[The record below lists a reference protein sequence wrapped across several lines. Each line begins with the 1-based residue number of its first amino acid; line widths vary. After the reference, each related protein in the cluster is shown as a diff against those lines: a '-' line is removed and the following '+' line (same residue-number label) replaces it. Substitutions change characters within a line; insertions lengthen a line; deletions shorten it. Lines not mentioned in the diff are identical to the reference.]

1 MKVDVAVIPCAG
13 AGTRMLPATR
23 VIPKPMIAVVDRPII
38 QYVVEEA
45 AACGVTEVVLVVDE
59 RLGNPVLSHFTEGAP
74 IEGLEAVSFTAV
86 TQDHPRGLGDAV
98 LRAADT
104 VGDRP
109 FICLLSDNMFPN
121 PADSFTASL
130 FASFDGRAV
139 LAVRE
144 IEGELF
150 DRYGVVE
157 VGSREGESLVT
168 VTGAVEKP
176 GREQAPS
183 SLGLI
188 GRYVFPPKI
197 FDALDGLVAG
207 YGGEIQLTDAIDRL
221 AREAGALGQIV
232 DGSLLDVGVPIG
244 LAQATTAVGLSR
256 PDLAV
261 SYREYLERILD
272 STA

>member
-23 VIPKPMIAVVDRPII
+23 VTPKPMVTVVDRPVI

-45 AACGVTEVVLVVDE
+45 AACGVAEVVLVIDE
-59 RLGNPVLSHFTEGAP
+59 RPGNPILSHFTQGVP
-74 IEGLEAVSFTAV
+74 IEGLEGVSFTAV
-86 TQDHPRGLGDAV
+86 MQDHPKGLGDAV
-98 LRAADT
+98 LRAADA
-104 VGDRP
+104 VGRRP
-109 FICLLSDNMFPN
+109 FVCLLGDNMFPN
-121 PADSFTASL
+121 PANSFTASL
-130 FASFDGRAV
+130 VASFDGRAV
-139 LAVRE
+139 VAVRE
-144 IEGELF
+144 IEGDLF

-157 VGSREGESLVT
+157 IGRPEGESLVS

-176 GREQAPS
+176 GAEQAPS
-183 SLGLI
+183 SLGLV
-188 GRYVFPPKI
+188 GRYVFPPGI
-197 FDALDGLVAG
+197 FDALGGLGAG

-232 DGSLLDVGVPIG
+232 DDSLLDVGIPLG

-261 SYREYLERILD
+261 SYRDYLERILGG
-272 STA
+272 TK

>member
-1 MKVDVAVIPCAG
+1 M
-13 AGTRMLPATR
+13 
-23 VIPKPMIAVVDRPII
+23 
-38 QYVVEEA
+38 
-45 AACGVTEVVLVVDE
+45 
-59 RLGNPVLSHFTEGAP
+59 
-74 IEGLEAVSFTAV
+74 
-86 TQDHPRGLGDAV
+86 
-98 LRAADT
+98 
-104 VGDRP
+104 
-109 FICLLSDNMFPN
+109 CLLSDNMFPN
-121 PADSFTASL
+121 PVDAFTASL
-130 FASFDGRAV
+130 VASFDGRAV

-188 GRYVFPPKI
+188 GRYVFPPEI

-221 AREAGALGQIV
+221 ARDAGALGQIV
-232 DGSLLDVGVPIG
+232 DDSLLDVGIPFG
-244 LAQATTAVGLSR
+244 LAQATTAVCLSR

-261 SYREYLERILD
+261 SYREYLERILG

>member
-1 MKVDVAVIPCAG
+1 
-13 AGTRMLPATR
+13 MLPATR

-59 RLGNPVLSHFTEGAP
+59 RSGNPVLSHFTDGGP
-74 IEGLEAVSFTAV
+74 IEGLEGISVTAV

-98 LRAADT
+98 LRAADV
-104 VGDRP
+104 VGSRP
-109 FICLLSDNMFPN
+109 FMCLLSDNMFPN
-121 PADSFTASL
+121 PVDAFTASL
-130 FASFDGRAV
+130 VASFDGRAV

-188 GRYVFPPKI
+188 GRYVFPPEI

-221 AREAGALGQIV
+221 ARDAGALGQIV
-232 DGSLLDVGVPIG
+232 DDSLLDVGIPFG
-244 LAQATTAVGLSR
+244 LAQATTAVCLSR

-261 SYREYLERILD
+261 RYREYLERILG
-272 STA
+272 STASA

>member
-45 AACGVTEVVLVVDE
+45 VACGVTEVVLVVDE
-59 RLGNPVLSHFTEGAP
+59 RSGNPVLSHFTEGVP
-74 IEGLEAVSFTAV
+74 IEGLEGISVTAV
-86 TQDHPRGLGDAV
+86 TQDHPMGLGDAV
-98 LRAADT
+98 LRAADA
-104 VGDRP
+104 VGSRP
-109 FICLLSDNMFPN
+109 FMCLLSDNMFPN
-121 PADSFTASL
+121 PVDSFTASL
-130 FASFDGRAV
+130 VAYFDGRAV

-144 IEGELF
+144 IDGELF

-157 VGSREGESLVT
+157 VGSREGDSLVT

-176 GREQAPS
+176 GRERAPS

-188 GRYVFPPKI
+188 GRYVFPPEI
-197 FDALDGLVAG
+197 FDALDGLAAG

-221 AREAGALGQIV
+221 ARDAGALGQIV
-232 DGSLLDVGVPIG
+232 DDSLLDVGIPFG
-244 LAQATTAVGLSR
+244 LAQATTAVCLSR
-256 PDLAV
+256 PDFAV
-261 SYREYLERILD
+261 SYREYLERILG
-272 STA
+272 STK